1 MDPFIKQITQSN
13 VALDRPLSEMEG
25 FVNIIG
31 KGNELVGKCSKYT
44 RTTNE
49 TQILVKEIY
58 ANTTGRTQ
66 MSNDLVNNTQTG
78 IKGSCRALEP
88 PAFTVG
94 LEKPFEELKMKLLR
108 DDKPT
113 VTTVV
118 TAPPGCGKTTLAKR
132 ICKDDQIKG
141 TFKSNILFVTVS
153 KNPNLDL
160 IVQELY
166 EHKGYPV
173 PTFEDNKNAEFRLE
187 LFLKEIGKERILL
200 FLDDVWRG
208 SESLVEKFVSEV
220 PESDYKILVTS
231 RFPIPRF
238 EHPLK
243 PLSDKEAMDIFQHCD
258 SLEHGTLDIPDDTV
272 EKVVGHCKRI
282 PLALKLIGSSLRG
295 KHLRIWLRE
304 LEKWSTDSSIL
315 NSEGELLSASK
326 ES

>member
-1 MDPFIKQITQSN
+1 MNDNMASLVGGAALGPPFQMLVDLIKIQIVKARIFKAMLNKIKLKVEVMDPFIKQITQSN
-13 VALDRPLSEMEG
+13 VALDRPLSETEG

-94 LEKPFEELKMKLLR
+94 LEKPFEELTMKLLR

-141 TFKSNILFVTVS
+141 TLFIS
-153 KNPNLDL
+153 
-160 IVQELY
+160 
-166 EHKGYPV
+166 G
-173 PTFEDNKNAEFRLE
+173 
-187 LFLKEIGKERILL
+187 
-200 FLDDVWRG
+200 
-208 SESLVEKFVSEV
+208 
-220 PESDYKILVTS
+220 
-231 RFPIPRF
+231 
-238 EHPLK
+238 
-243 PLSDKEAMDIFQHCD
+243 
-258 SLEHGTLDIPDDTV
+258 
-272 EKVVGHCKRI
+272 VVIIC
-282 PLALKLIGSSLRG
+282 
-295 KHLRIWLRE
+295 
-304 LEKWSTDSSIL
+304 
-315 NSEGELLSASK
+315 N
-326 ES
+326 